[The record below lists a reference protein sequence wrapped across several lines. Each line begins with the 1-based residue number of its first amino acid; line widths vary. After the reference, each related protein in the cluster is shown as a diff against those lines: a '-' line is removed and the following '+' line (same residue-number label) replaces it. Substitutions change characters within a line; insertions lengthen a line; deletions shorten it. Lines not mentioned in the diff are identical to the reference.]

1 MDIIQWII
9 IIGLVVFIIS
19 RFLPVKGVENITVA
33 EAKEKTNDKNI
44 QFIDVRTPNEFNHF
58 HTKPFQNMPLS
69 HLHAL
74 APGLETDKEVVI
86 ICQSGMRSKRA
97 GKTLKKL
104 GFEKI
109 CNVKGGMSAWT

>member
-9 IIGLVVFIIS
+9 VVGIIIFIIS
-19 RFLPVKGVENITVA
+19 RFLPVQGVKNITVA
-33 EAKEKTNDKNI
+33 EAKEKTNDKKI
-44 QFIDVRTPNEFNHF
+44 QFIDVRTPNEFNYYN
-58 HTKPFQNMPLS
+58 TKPFKNMPLS

-74 APGLETDKEVVI
+74 APGLETDKAVVV

-97 GKTLKKL
+97 AKTLKKL

-109 CNVKGGMSAWT
+109 CNVKGGMSAWS